1 VAASAGDP
9 GAVGLG
15 IRNRSCV
22 IDRILITGA
31 PVDRS
36 YAERLVD
43 AVLDDALPGAMT
55 PKE

>member
-1 VAASAGDP
+1 
-9 GAVGLG
+9 L
-15 IRNRSCV
+15 
-22 IDRILITGA
+22 TGT

-43 AVLDDALPGAMT
+43 AVLDGAFPGAMT